1 MEMNSASPFLYSR
14 NMMRLALSALLAA
27 GAGACAH
34 SPGDPDKST
43 KPSAPGQSV
52 DRSSPLSPSSGL
64 VPDLLRG
71 VWYPDDAEARAAC
84 KTYLSTDAATI
95 ERTGHDPLVGAVVV
109 TRTMVHWYSEYGE
122 GNFFRIDA
130 ATKTDDGAW
139 ALSGQVFMDAL
150 PDAGER
156 GAEHAERFKLS
167 GKGRAVSFV
176 DAEGQSFFRCGDV
189 RSDLYSVQ

>member
-1 MEMNSASPFLYSR
+1 MNSASPFLNNRS
-14 NMMRLALSALLAA
+14 MMRVALSVLLAA

-34 SPGDPDKST
+34 TPGDPDKST
-43 KPSAPGQSV
+43 TPSAPGQSV
-52 DRSSPLSPSSGL
+52 DRSSPLSPSSAL
-64 VPDLLRG
+64 VPESLRG
-71 VWYPDDAEARAAC
+71 VWYADDAEARAAC

-156 GAEHAERFKLS
+156 GTEHAERFRLS
-167 GKGRAVSFV
+167 GQGRAVSFV